1 MRPGK
6 DATIL
11 ALALM
16 VPRALEAAEKLK
28 AEHGIDCEVVDVRS
42 LVPLDTQTILGS
54 VARTHRLFTVEENPR
69 LCGWGAEIVSIVAD
83 EAFYDLDGPPVRIT
97 TPHIPLPAAD
107 ILEDIALPTV
117 DRIVDRVRRSM
128 QVVSPHERQRHAGR
142 QSARLAPRMIASLI
156 RGAETRIIGNVPC
169 TKIFSPTSRP
179 ICGSAANGANPPT
192 AAASTCSIRRPRT
205 RSPRS
210 RARPSRTPRPRS
222 MPRATPSRAGPRSK
236 PRERAEILRKSF
248 ELIMRDAERLAK
260 LITIENGKALS
271 DSRGEVA
278 YAAEFFRW
286 YAEEAVRNIG
296 EVSRAPASGAR
307 IVVQHKPAGVAVLV
321 TPWNFPAAMATRKIG
336 PALAAGCPV
345 VLKPASD
352 TPLTMLALMPILEE
366 AGVPAG
372 VVNVIP
378 SRSSGKVVSA
388 MLHDP
393 RVRVVSFT
401 GSTEVG
407 RKLLHEAADNVV
419 KPAME
424 LGGNAP
430 FIVFEDA
437 DIDAAIEGAM
447 IAKMRN
453 MGEACTS
460 ANRFYVHEKVHDEFA
475 KKLTAKMAA
484 LKVGNGLDD
493 GVTVGP
499 LVNADA
505 KKKVIELV
513 DDAVGKGAK
522 VLTGGKSPTGPG
534 HFYPPTVLD
543 AVPDGAKMLN
553 EEIFGPVAAIQTFKS
568 EGEVIKRA
576 NDTEY
581 GLVAYL
587 YTKDMSRGMRVS
599 EQLDFGMI
607 GLNRGLVSDP
617 AAPFGGMKQSG
628 IGREGAHEG
637 LMEFLETQY
646 ISVTW

>member
-1 MRPGK
+1 MAMYDNLLANVPTDLWIGGK
-6 DATIL
+6 WKKSSDGGRFDVIDPATENKV
-11 ALALM
+11 A
-16 VPRALEAAEKLK
+16 
-28 AEHGIDCEVVDVRS
+28 
-42 LVPLDTQTILGS
+42 S
-54 VARTHRLFTVEENPR
+54 VAS
-69 LCGWGAEIVSIVAD
+69 A
-83 EAFYDLDGPPVRIT
+83 
-97 TPHIPLPAAD
+97 
-107 ILEDIALPTV
+107 TV
-117 DRIVDRVRRSM
+117 DDAM
-128 QVVSPHERQRHAGR
+128 
-142 QSARLAPRMIASLI
+142 
-156 RGAETRIIGNVPC
+156 
-169 TKIFSPTSRP
+169 
-179 ICGSAANGANPPT
+179 AALD
-192 AAASTCSIRRPRT
+192 AAQAAFPGW
-205 RSPRS
+205 
-210 RARPSRTPRPRS
+210 A
-222 MPRATPSRAGPRSK
+222 AKK
-236 PRERAEILRKSF
+236 PRERGEILRKSY

-296 EVSRAPASGAR
+296 ANTVAPSTGAR
-307 IVVQHKPAGVAVLV
+307 ILVHHKPAGIAVLV

-378 SRSSGKVVSA
+378 SRSSGKVVGA
-388 MLHDP
+388 MLHDS

-407 RKLLHEAADNVV
+407 RKLLHEAADSIV

-430 FIVFEDA
+430 FIVFDDA
-437 DIDAAIEGAM
+437 DIDAAIDGAM

-453 MGEACTS
+453 MGEACTA

-475 KKLTAKMAA
+475 KKLTAKMSG
-484 LKVGNGLDD
+484 LKMGNGLDD
-493 GVTVGP
+493 GIALGP
-499 LVNADA
+499 LVNKDGLD
-505 KKKVIELV
+505 KVIELV
-513 DDAVGKGAK
+513 DDAVKKGAK
-522 VLTGGKSPTGPG
+522 VLTGGKAPGGPG
-534 HFYPPTVLD
+534 FFYPATVLANVAD
-543 AVPDGAKMLN
+543 DSKMLN
-553 EEIFGPVAAIQTFKS
+553 EEIFGPVASLQSFKS
-568 EGEVIKRA
+568 EDEVIKRA

-587 YTKDMSRGMRVS
+587 YTKDLSRGMRVS
-599 EQLDFGMI
+599 EKLDFGMI

-617 AAPFGGMKQSG
+617 AAPFGGVKQSG
-628 IGREGAHEG
+628 LGREGAHEG

-646 ISVTW
+646 ISVVW

>member
-1 MRPGK
+1 MYENLLANVPTDLWIGGK
-6 DATIL
+6 WRDASDGGRFD
-11 ALALM
+11 
-16 VPRALEAAEKLK
+16 V
-28 AEHGIDCEVVDVRS
+28 IDPATENKVA
-42 LVPLDTQTILGS
+42 S
-54 VARTHRLFTVEENPR
+54 VAS
-69 LCGWGAEIVSIVAD
+69 A
-83 EAFYDLDGPPVRIT
+83 
-97 TPHIPLPAAD
+97 
-107 ILEDIALPTV
+107 TV
-117 DRIVDRVRRSM
+117 DDAKAAVD
-128 QVVSPHERQRHAGR
+128 A
-142 QSARLAPRMIASLI
+142 A
-156 RGAETRIIGNVPC
+156 
-169 TKIFSPTSRP
+169 
-179 ICGSAANGANPPT
+179 SAAFEGW
-192 AAASTCSIRRPRT
+192 AAR
-205 RSPRS
+205 
-210 RARPSRTPRPRS
+210 
-222 MPRATPSRAGPRSK
+222 K
-236 PRERAEILRKSF
+236 PRERAQVWRKSY
-248 ELIMRDAERLAK
+248 ELIMPDAERLAK
-260 LITIENGKALS
+260 LITLENGKALP

-286 YAEEAVRNIG
+286 KAEEAVRNLG
-296 EVSRAPASGAR
+296 ANGMAPASGAR
-307 IVVQHKPAGVAVLV
+307 IFVHHKPAGIAVLV

-336 PALAAGCPV
+336 PALAAGCPG
-345 VLKPASD
+345 VLKPASE
-352 TPLTMLALMPILEE
+352 TPLTMLALMPLLEE

-378 SRSSGKVVSA
+378 SRRSGAVVST

-437 DIDAAIEGAM
+437 DIDAAIDGAM
-447 IAKMRN
+447 VAKMRN

-475 KKLTAKMAA
+475 TKLTAKMAA

-493 GVTVGP
+493 GVAVGP

-505 KKKVIELV
+505 KKKGIELV
-513 DDAVGKGAK
+513 DDGGGKGAK
-522 VLTGGKSPTGPG
+522 VLPGGKAPSGPG

-543 AVPDGAKMLN
+543 AVPEGAAMLR
-553 EEIFGPVAAIQTFKS
+553 EEIFGPVAAIQSFKS

-587 YTKDMSRGMRVS
+587 YTKDMNRGMRVS

-617 AAPFGGMKQSG
+617 AAPFGGTKQSG
-628 IGREGAHEG
+628 LGREGAHGG

-646 ISVTW
+646 IAVTW